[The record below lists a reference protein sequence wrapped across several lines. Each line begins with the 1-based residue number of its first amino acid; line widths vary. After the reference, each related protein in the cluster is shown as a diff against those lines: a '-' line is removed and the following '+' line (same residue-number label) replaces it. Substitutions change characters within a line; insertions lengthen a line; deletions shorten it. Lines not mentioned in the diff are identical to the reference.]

1 VTSRRWFTA
10 ALLVAAPTSLSAQ
23 AKPDWAAFDKYVA
36 KAAADWR
43 VPALAIAVVKD
54 DSVVFAKGYG
64 VLEKGKSQP
73 ANEHTR
79 FAIGSTTKAMTS
91 ASLAMLVDE
100 GKLKLDDPV
109 TKYIP
114 ELQLYDPWVTR
125 EITIR
130 DLLTHRSGLP
140 GTDLFWATN
149 WKYSQADIIR
159 RLRYIQPSASF
170 PISSKT
176 PSAAKWCGNSQSGRA
191 FILLTNA
198 ATALLRSPRSR

>member
-1 VTSRRWFTA
+1 MTGHKWLTA
-10 ALLVAAPTSLSAQ
+10 ALLVAAQTPLAAQ
-23 AKPDWAAFDKYVA
+23 TRPDWAAFDKYVA

-64 VLEKGKSQP
+64 VLQKGMSQP

-91 ASLAMLVDE
+91 ASIAMLVDE

-125 EITIR
+125 Q
-130 DLLTHRSGLP
+130 L
-140 GTDLFWATN
+140 
-149 WKYSQADIIR
+149 
-159 RLRYIQPSASF
+159 
-170 PISSKT
+170 
-176 PSAAKWCGNSQSGRA
+176 
-191 FILLTNA
+191 
-198 ATALLRSPRSR
+198 